1 MKPQD
6 EKLDEQPAEG
16 DRDVVDRELAR
27 QDEKSKSQPK
37 KTEPVPAN
45 KKRDLL

>member
-16 DRDVVDRELAR
+16 DREVIDRELAR
-27 QDEKSKSQPK
+27 QGDKTKPTEKNAD
-37 KTEPVPAN
+37 PVPET
-45 KKRDLL
+45 KK